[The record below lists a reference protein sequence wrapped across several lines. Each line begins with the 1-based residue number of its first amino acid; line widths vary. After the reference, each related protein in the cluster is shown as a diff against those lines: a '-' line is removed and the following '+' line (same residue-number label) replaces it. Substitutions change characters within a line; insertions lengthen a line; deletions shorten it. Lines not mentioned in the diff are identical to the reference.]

1 MSSCLASHTFQCTRQ
16 VRGRPVAHMQTRIP
30 SWLHMPSMAMPT
42 VASWGENLGDMVD
55 LAQVWN
61 RIDIQSQ
68 GWYG

>member
-1 MSSCLASHTFQCTRQ
+1 
-16 VRGRPVAHMQTRIP
+16 MQTRIP